1 MTSGINF
8 WDGQVWAFVVT
19 MFYLFA
25 AMIVAN
31 TLRNTIRPLRLL
43 MIPSSV
49 LGGLLL
55 LLVSFVYKE
64 ISGKALIPTVTLEM
78 LTYHGLG
85 LGFVAMALR
94 NIEKKQDKRSR
105 TGAFDAGTTVVSGYL
120 IQGVTGLALSLLCWY
135 LLRSFWASGL
145 LLPMGYGQGPGQAY
159 NWGHN
164 YETLYGFA
172 GGTSFGLTVAAMGF
186 LSASIG
192 GVIYLNR
199 LRRKGILKAPGGGF
213 QEGET
218 MTGEMLGG
226 KNEIPMAESMDK
238 FTVQLALVF
247 IAYIAAYLFM
257 KGVDLI
263 VESGILGNF
272 GFNTVRPLIW
282 GFNFL
287 FGTVSAILEK
297 LLLQGLRKKGVIRR
311 EYTNV
316 FMQNRIAGFMFDV
329 MVVASIAAID
339 LSAFA
344 RSEFIV
350 PLSIICVAGAVVTYA
365 YLRFLCPRVFPAYPH
380 EAFLSLYGMQTGTAS
395 TGVILLR
402 EADPNFETQASDN
415 LVYHQP
421 WAIVFGFPMLLLLPV
436 AAVSPA
442 RAWVTLGIL
451 AILFAALQL
460 IVFRKLIFRRRR
472 KGTN

>member
-1 MTSGINF
+1 MTTGINF
-8 WDGQVWAFVVT
+8 WDAQVWSFITT
-19 MFYLFA
+19 MFYLFV
-25 AMIVAN
+25 AMIAAN
-31 TLRNTIRPLRLL
+31 ALRNSIRPLQKLL
-43 MIPSSV
+43 IPSSV
-49 LGGLLL
+49 LGGVL
-55 LLVSFVYKE
+55 LLVVGAVYKKV
-64 ISGKALIPTVTLEM
+64 SGNELIPAVTLET

-94 NIEKKQDKRSR
+94 NIEKKQDRRSK
-105 TGAFDAGTTVVSGYL
+105 TGAFDTGVTVVSGYL
-120 IQGVTGLALSLLCWY
+120 IQAVIGMIISLICYY
-135 LLRSFWASGL
+135 LLGSFWASGF

-164 YETLYGFA
+164 YENLYGFS

-186 LSASIG
+186 IAASIG

-199 LRRKGILKAPGGGF
+199 MRRRGTLKKDI
-213 QEGET
+213 
-218 MTGEMLGG
+218 TGTYENEQLTAEQIGG
-226 KNEIPMAESMDK
+226 KNEIPLAESMDK

-257 KGVDLI
+257 KGIDLI
-263 VESGILGNF
+263 IESGVMGDF
-272 GFNTVRPLIW
+272 GFNTVRPLLW

-287 FGTVSAILEK
+287 FGTVFAILEK
-297 LLLQGLRKKGVIRR
+297 MLLRGLHKAGIVKR

-316 FMQNRIAGFMFDV
+316 FMQNRIAGFMFDL
-329 MVVASIAAID
+329 MVVASIAAIN
-339 LSAFA
+339 LSAFKEH
-344 RSEFIV
+344 EFVI
-350 PLSIICVAGAVVTYA
+350 PLTVICIAGGVVTYF
-365 YLRFLCPRVFPAYPH
+365 YLDFLCKRVYPLYPD

-436 AAVSPA
+436 AAQSVTK
-442 RAWVTLGIL
+442 AWVAL
-451 AILFAALQL
+451 AAVVGLFLAMQL
-460 IVFRKLIFRRRR
+460 IVFRKLIFG
-472 KGTN
+472 KKKKK